1 MVKVKGDEERSLYI
15 CTVEEL
21 ESPIRRRYRIHSIT
35 LSDLL
40 SKRSIELQKSLHEVA
55 RLEGPDLP
63 LHMDCSIYGSQIIFT
78 GVVELASPPLTDSS
92 DSEDREP
99 SSDDNNDSSDDRG
112 ERMFV
117 FETDPTLD
125 PSPSIK
131 RESFPE
137 FNSPM
142 HHPLLVELAGD
153 LYALGWDEEFPN
165 YASFEVFKQ
174 KDKRWLPV
182 YPTFPF
188 EKEDEEYDSN
198 YFSYAVVG
206 GTKMLVSGPK
216 TPVYCLDAAATLGK
230 WNWRTN
236 VGYQVY
242 ELIAYRMLNDDY
254 SIERIRAFDPSI
266 ITSWGWDIG
275 YDAPLKYSFAHLG
288 GRRVCLTEARFVSH
302 ETQKHG
308 IGMMRLFVSTF
319 EFSFEDGNDGSRSF
333 SVKSLLDYSADS
345 SRIFQLLLDDPQE
358 SGDATL
364 LNAQL
369 LGCFVL

>member
-1 MVKVKGDEERSLYI
+1 
-15 CTVEEL
+15 
-21 ESPIRRRYRIHSIT
+21 
-35 LSDLL
+35 
-40 SKRSIELQKSLHEVA
+40 
-55 RLEGPDLP
+55 
-63 LHMDCSIYGSQIIFT
+63 
-78 GVVELASPPLTDSS
+78 
-92 DSEDREP
+92 
-99 SSDDNNDSSDDRG
+99 
-112 ERMFV
+112 MFV

-131 RESFPE
+131 SESFPE
-137 FNSPM
+137 FNFSM

-153 LYALGWDEEFPN
+153 LYALGD
-165 YASFEVFKQ
+165 
-174 KDKRWLPV
+174 
-182 YPTFPF
+182 
-188 EKEDEEYDSN
+188 DSIM
-198 YFSYAVVG
+198 FTHES
-206 GTKMLVSGPK
+206 
-216 TPVYCLDAAATLGK
+216 
-230 WNWRTN
+230 WRTN

-242 ELIAYRMLNDDY
+242 ELVAYRMLNDDY

-275 YDAPLKYSFAHLG
+275 YDAPLKYSFAHVG
-288 GRRVCLTEARFVSH
+288 GRRVCFAKARFVSH

-308 IGMMRLFVSTF
+308 IGMMHLFVSTF

-345 SRIFQLLLDDPQE
+345 SRIFQILLDDPQE

>member
-112 ERMFV
+112 ER
-117 FETDPTLD
+117 
-125 PSPSIK
+125 I
-131 RESFPE
+131 
-137 FNSPM
+137 
-142 HHPLLVELAGD
+142 
-153 LYALGWDEEFPN
+153 
-165 YASFEVFKQ
+165 
-174 KDKRWLPV
+174 
-182 YPTFPF
+182 
-188 EKEDEEYDSN
+188 
-198 YFSYAVVG
+198 
-206 GTKMLVSGPK
+206 
-216 TPVYCLDAAATLGK
+216 
-230 WNWRTN
+230 WRTN